1 MGHVQKQ
8 GYWYSENG
16 WPMIDNGT
24 LDFSPIP
31 EIGWKLGVHIGVPNT
46 LLKALIVR
54 LHREVEPMDRTQ
66 TGCFTVTNSMRNSNH
81 NSGTAIDYN
90 WNKHQFH
97 KWGTWGANRAKV
109 DKILN
114 DFRGTIEFGGNW
126 TSPRDEMHF
135 ELAFGPAHRGAL
147 DLANELYID
156 GLWGIFKPGVKPNP
170 GPIVVPP
177 NESNGDL
184 AIGSTGDR
192 VKVLQSGMK
201 LVFRSY
207 AGHLDVD
214 GIFGPMTEKAV
225 RDFQFRNG
233 GLSIDGVVGVKTR
246 QALVSKWPAAFK
258 GL

>member
-54 LHREVEPMDRTQ
+54 LHREVEPMDRNQ

-109 DKILN
+109 DKIIT

-135 ELAFGPAHRGAL
+135 ELAFGPAHKGAL

-156 GLWGIFKPGVKPNP
+156 GLWGIFKPGVKPTP

-177 NESNGDL
+177 NEDDGDL
-184 AIGSTGDR
+184 ALGSSGER
-192 VKVLQSGMK
+192 VRILQSGMK
-201 LVFRSY
+201 KVFSSY
-207 AGHLDVD
+207 AGHLVVD
-214 GIFGPMTEKAV
+214 GQFGPITEAAV
-225 RDFQFRNG
+225 REFQRRIG
-233 GLSIDGVVGVKTR
+233 GLGIDGVVGPKTR
-246 QALVSKWPAAFK
+246 QALISRWAIFK
-258 GL
+258 GI